1 MIPSGRVAGK
11 PDALKGEGV
20 GVFVVRDE
28 SAGPARMR
36 VGIAGV
42 V

>member
-1 MIPSGRVAGK
+1 M
-11 PDALKGEGV
+11 KGEGV

>member
-1 MIPSGRVAGK
+1 ME
-11 PDALKGEGV
+11 GEGV
-20 GVFVVRDE
+20 GAFAVRDE

>member
-1 MIPSGRVAGK
+1 M
-11 PDALKGEGV
+11 KGEGV

-28 SAGPARMR
+28 NAGPARMR

>member
-1 MIPSGRVAGK
+1 M
-11 PDALKGEGV
+11 KGEGV

-36 VGIAGV
+36 AGIAGV

>member
-1 MIPSGRVAGK
+1 M
-11 PDALKGEGV
+11 KGEGV

-36 VGIAGV
+36 VGIAV
-42 V
+42 VV

>member
-1 MIPSGRVAGK
+1 M
-11 PDALKGEGV
+11 KGEGV

-36 VGIAGV
+36 VGIVGV